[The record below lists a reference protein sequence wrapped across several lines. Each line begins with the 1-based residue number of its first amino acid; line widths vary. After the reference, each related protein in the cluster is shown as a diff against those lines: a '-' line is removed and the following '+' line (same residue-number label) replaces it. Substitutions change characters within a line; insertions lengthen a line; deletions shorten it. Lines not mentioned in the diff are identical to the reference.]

1 MQDQTRTRNSQPL
14 NANFQ
19 QAGKVEIPMRLPDLF
34 DLKNFASD
42 DSVHT
47 MPYYPELINCY
58 FPFFKNNFAASSSG
72 LFELAEFAM
81 EVSCW

>member
-19 QAGKVEIPMRLPDLF
+19 QAGKVEIPIRPPDLF
-34 DLKNFASD
+34 DLKNIASD

-47 MPYYPELINCY
+47 MLYYPELINCY
-58 FPFFKNNFAASSSG
+58 FPFFKNKFAASSSG
-72 LFELAEFAM
+72 LFEFAEFAM
-81 EVSCW
+81 AVSCW